1 MTHQDHQWLTL
12 ELERYVDVIDFQPQ
26 DEGAIHSLAINLD
39 NAQAQVRDIRV
50 KLALQK
56 AQALVRDAH
65 ACIRDQEDEVACE
78 MLGLAQYWLHKA
90 APTLE

>member
-1 MTHQDHQWLTL
+1 MTLEDYQSYSH
-12 ELERYVDVIDFQPQ
+12 ELERYADLIDFNIY
-26 DEGAIHSLAINLD
+26 DEGGIHSLAINLD

-65 ACIRDQEDEVACE
+65 YCIVQGEDEAACE

-90 APTLE
+90 APALV